1 MFKFFEKNFIKNKSS
16 NKKEIILDEPLE
28 NNNSFKDANEF
39 LALFK
44 KIPNFS
50 EDQHEIEKY
59 IEPALLELQNDI
71 EALSVLKETSN
82 KFIELQ
88 SKIISDISNETYGIK
103 RERDEHTMYGND
115 KIVVRIFSAAIGV
128 ACLAG
133 LLDNYLFKIFTHHVR
148 EFEVTTMVGFLFAAI
163 AAPTLVE
170 YSGAR
175 AKNNADKKLED
186 LYNNLVQTESVDL
199 LHGLEIMSKYV
210 GNIEDQDGLK
220 YILNKVIKMNPNEK
234 FEYEIHLD
242 TLIDGLSKNK
252 SIEGLDNSENKM
264 LCRYVYPQR
273 NYNTYKNINEY
284 KDRSEDLEL
293 YKFDKDGYEMRLS
306 GVVGYNIKKGQEKN
320 PEILSKYQGR
330 LQKIERLAMTKD
342 NILAFINTNF
352 PNTKSKTLEGKIIEY
367 VREHRDNQESVDLL
381 LAYQLS
387 GQYENFVRESADRT
401 DMYEGIEG
409 KEYIM
414 LSGLSERYG
423 DLMKETLKE
432 IGEKV
437 SKSED
442 ASLFSKDI
450 SKDVAKAKKLST
462 QVFDELSKIP
472 KDKIT
477 TEAIQKKVAR
487 SLINTF
493 QQISDIKKN
502 SENFSGAFTKD
513 NFDSFQKIFNE
524 KITELFQE
532 IEGEVAIDIQK
543 LETLRQGNY
552 EDIKSELDKYEEIKE
567 VDEERKG
574 EVKMSKERFIKGYFS
589 KNKENAHARMIG
601 DICIAVRPEMLEN
614 KNYFEFVMFDEDRK
628 KCVGTVMLLNMI
640 EPDGKKYILYCPNPS
655 VDLVS
660 QVSAEK
666 LYKLITSKISAFANE
681 NDFDGVLLD
690 KRHGNATNR
699 SGLFQTSL
707 EKSVLRDI
715 EGHEIIFNLKNKH
728 QLSGGY
734 VYQENLNA
742 VWMKE

>member
-1 MFKFFEKNFIKNKSS
+1 
-16 NKKEIILDEPLE
+16 
-28 NNNSFKDANEF
+28 
-39 LALFK
+39 
-44 KIPNFS
+44 
-50 EDQHEIEKY
+50 
-59 IEPALLELQNDI
+59 
-71 EALSVLKETSN
+71 
-82 KFIELQ
+82 
-88 SKIISDISNETYGIK
+88 
-103 RERDEHTMYGND
+103 
-115 KIVVRIFSAAIGV
+115 
-128 ACLAG
+128 
-133 LLDNYLFKIFTHHVR
+133 
-148 EFEVTTMVGFLFAAI
+148 
-163 AAPTLVE
+163 
-170 YSGAR
+170 
-175 AKNNADKKLED
+175 
-186 LYNNLVQTESVDL
+186 
-199 LHGLEIMSKYV
+199 MSKYV